1 MSSIEHKKGNTNPLL
16 QRLAQAKQG
25 KPVTIGPKPFSS
37 KVDQTIRINRAV
49 SSLNQTV
56 TGSKPN
62 IVHQKPNVC
71 KTINKINNSQ
81 LSAGFKHKATFK
93 APVGTNYA
101 PGWKPNSRIIA
112 LHCYIHNI
120 ISVSVPARHASNLRS
135 KFENMATQSQE
146 DAKKK
151 LEEERKRRE
160 AKDLKDK
167 EEQQRKEE
175 QRMRQVEEENRRRDE
190 ASKAEAERLDRE
202 MEQKRIREEQAFKK
216 REEEEKANQ
225 NRERERQEKMETE
238 MKLREEKKREE
249 ERLRQEERKRMEQ
262 EQRKLEAEEKERRER
277 EDVQRRQEEERQR
290 KEREQAEAAAQANNR
305 YDLPPEEE
313 EVKYIETIGTSIAKI
328 FIRRKLEESQQ
339 LLCMTTK
346 PWLRM
351 KYLLTLMT

>member
-112 LHCYIHNI
+112 LHCIAIFTTSFLFQFLPDMPQIFDPSLKIWQHSPRKMPRRNW
-120 ISVSVPARHASNLRS
+120 
-135 KFENMATQSQE
+135 
-146 DAKKK
+146 KKK
-151 LEEERKRRE
+151 GKEER
-160 AKDLKDK
+160 
-167 EEQQRKEE
+167 
-175 QRMRQVEEENRRRDE
+175 
-190 ASKAEAERLDRE
+190 
-202 MEQKRIREEQAFKK
+202 
-216 REEEEKANQ
+216 
-225 NRERERQEKMETE
+225 
-238 MKLREEKKREE
+238 
-249 ERLRQEERKRMEQ
+249 
-262 EQRKLEAEEKERRER
+262 
-277 EDVQRRQEEERQR
+277 
-290 KEREQAEAAAQANNR
+290 
-305 YDLPPEEE
+305 P
-313 EVKYIETIGTSIAKI
+313 KI
-328 FIRRKLEESQQ
+328 
-339 LLCMTTK
+339 
-346 PWLRM
+346 
-351 KYLLTLMT
+351 